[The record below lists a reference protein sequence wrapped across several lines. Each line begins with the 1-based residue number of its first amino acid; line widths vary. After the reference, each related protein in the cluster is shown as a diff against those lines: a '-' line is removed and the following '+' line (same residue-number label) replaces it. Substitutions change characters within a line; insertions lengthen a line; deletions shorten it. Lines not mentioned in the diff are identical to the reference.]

1 MTAQQLMTAPGQPV
15 VIGLGAA
22 GFDRGRARWALVV
35 VWLSGVAYG
44 FIGGSLPSRS
54 PMLILAYL
62 ACLAA
67 ALLLT
72 TRRPAPLTVAQAG
85 ALGVCAVFSS
95 AVSLQFEA
103 ADSWL
108 LQFPSYLVA
117 MLIPRGNPVL
127 GGVPGAA
134 IVALVI
140 GWGIGAG
147 QPPDQLVGM
156 LADPVAALFVGYVW
170 LLALRYFVG
179 RERAARDAA
188 ADARASEAAALA
200 ASELA
205 ASELAEI
212 EAVVAPVLDDLAAGR
227 AFDEAFH
234 ADVAVAEA
242 VVRDRIRVPQLRH
255 PRLEAAL
262 AGARRRGVRVL
273 LVGEPSGTTGLD
285 DATAGTLTGLVDS
298 VAAGAVTIRSAPG
311 RPLTVVLDRGGEV
324 DRVEL
329 PAS

>member
-1 MTAQQLMTAPGQPV
+1 MTTRQLVTVPDQQV

-35 VWLSGVAYG
+35 VWVTGVAYG

-54 PMLILAYL
+54 PMIVLAYL

-67 ALLLT
+67 SLLLT
-72 TRRPAPLTVAQAG
+72 SRRPAPLTVAQAG

-95 AVSLQFEA
+95 AVSLQFDA

-140 GWGIGAG
+140 GWGIGTG
-147 QPPDQLVGM
+147 QPPEQLVGM
-156 LADPVAALFVGYVW
+156 LADPIAGLLVGFSW
-170 LLALRYFVG
+170 LYALRYFVG
-179 RERAARDAA
+179 RERATREAA
-188 ADARASEAAALA
+188 ADARASEAAAVA
-200 ASELA
+200 AGEAATAELA
-205 ASELAEI
+205 GV
-212 EAVVAPVLDDLAAGR
+212 EAVVAPLLGDLAAGR
-227 AFDEAFH
+227 ELDDAFRTDLSI
-234 ADVAVAEA
+234 AEA

-255 PRLEAAL
+255 PQLEEAL
-262 AGARRRGVRVL
+262 IRARRRGVRVL
-273 LVGEPSGTTGLD
+273 LVGEPSGSVGLD
-285 DATAGTLTGLVDS
+285 DATAGTLTDLVAS
-298 VAAGAVTIRSAPG
+298 MASGAVTIRAVPG

-324 DRVEL
+324 DRLEF
-329 PAS
+329 ASS